1 LGFSAMAIKAKQIEQ
16 SNKLSSKVFP
26 VIGQNIENGCA
37 TFVRTTLVRR
47 AHKMTLLNVALSKI

>member
-1 LGFSAMAIKAKQIEQ
+1 MAIKAKQIEQ